1 MGLYWILLSQ
11 IPDELVEQYLAK
23 SGFQCPDVRLYV
35 LFIYWFF
42 QIKIEMKQILRFMLS
57 RFFVC
62 FWGFE

>member
-35 LFIYWFF
+35 LFIYLLIFF
-42 QIKIEMKQILRFMLS
+42 K
-57 RFFVC
+57 
-62 FWGFE
+62 